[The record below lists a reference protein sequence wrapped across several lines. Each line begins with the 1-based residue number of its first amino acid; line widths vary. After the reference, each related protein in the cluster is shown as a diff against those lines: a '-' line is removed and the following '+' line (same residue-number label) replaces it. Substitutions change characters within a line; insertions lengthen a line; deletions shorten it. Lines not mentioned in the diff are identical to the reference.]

1 MTKNVANMAISGLLV
16 AVGLLSGLLSPLV
29 SAQEPIAQEQ
39 QYLAIFQGDNH
50 AQQIQAIETLII
62 SGPQDVAVYDAIAA
76 SLKQSLTSATDKK
89 AIDYSSWLAKGLG
102 YSGNEK
108 YRATL
113 TQIAEGDYHKKL
125 RKYANEGIS
134 NISQYAI
141 WNPILHTQTHVDLS
155 PRLNAYSNALT
166 SDDLI
171 LIRIAAKRIMYE
183 REYSEVILTQ
193 LSEQL
198 AQPRLLDDSRLAIDT
213 YAWLAKALASSG
225 NDKFKAVIEDMAN
238 NADNKKLRS
247 YAKKYL
253 KTYF

>member
-1 MTKNVANMAISGLLV
+1 MIKNVTSMAISGLLI
-16 AVGLLSGLLSPLV
+16 AIGLLSSLFTSLV
-29 SAQEPIAQEQ
+29 SAQEPLVQEQ
-39 QYLAIFQGDNH
+39 QYLAIFQSDSH

-62 SGPQDVAVYDAIAA
+62 SGPQDIAVYDAIEA
-76 SLKQSLTSATDKK
+76 SLKQSLASATDKH

-108 YRATL
+108 YRVTL
-113 TQIAEGDYHKKL
+113 TQIVEGDYHKKL

-141 WNPILHTQTHVDLS
+141 WNPILHAQTHADLS
-155 PRLNAYSNALT
+155 PRLNAYSNALA

-171 LIRIAAKRIMYE
+171 LIRIAAKRVMYE
-183 REYSEVILTQ
+183 REYSEVMLTL

-198 AQPRLLDDSRLAIDT
+198 TQARLLDDSRLAIDT

-225 NDKFKAVIEDMAN
+225 NDKFKPVIEDMAN
-238 NADNKKLRS
+238 NADNKKLRN

>member
-1 MTKNVANMAISGLLV
+1 MIKNVISMAISGLLI
-16 AVGLLSGLLSPLV
+16 AVGLLSSLLSPIV
-29 SAQEPIAQEQ
+29 SAQESVVQEP
-39 QYLAIFQGDNH
+39 QYLTVFQGDNH

-62 SGPQDVAVYDAIAA
+62 SGPQDIAVYDAIEA
-76 SLKQSLTSATDKK
+76 SLKRSLASATDKH

-113 TQIAEGDYHKKL
+113 TQIVEGDYHKKL
-125 RKYANEGIS
+125 RKYANEGIT
-134 NISQYAI
+134 NIGQYAI
-141 WNPILHTQTHVDLS
+141 WNPILHTPTHADLP
-155 PRLNAYSNALT
+155 PRLNAYSNAL
-166 SDDLI
+166 SSNDLI
-171 LIRIAAKRIMYE
+171 LIRIAAKRIMHE
-183 REYSEVILTQ
+183 REYSEVMLTQ

-198 AQPRLLDDSRLAIDT
+198 TQPRLLDDSRLAIDT

-238 NADNKKLRS
+238 NAANKKLRS

>member
-1 MTKNVANMAISGLLV
+1 MTKNVTSMAISGFLI
-16 AVGLLSGLLSPLV
+16 AVGLLSSLFTSLV
-29 SAQEPIAQEQ
+29 SAQEPLVQEQ
-39 QYLAIFQGDNH
+39 QYLAIFQSDSH

-62 SGPQDVAVYDAIAA
+62 SGPQDIAVYDAIEA
-76 SLKQSLTSATDKK
+76 SLKQSLANTNKQ
-89 AIDYSSWLAKGLG
+89 AIDHSSWLAKGLG

-108 YRATL
+108 YRSTL
-113 TQIAEGDYHKKL
+113 TQIVEGDYHKKL

-141 WNPILHTQTHVDLS
+141 WNPILHVQTHADLS
-155 PRLNAYSNALT
+155 PRLNAYSNALA
-166 SDDLI
+166 SNDLV

-198 AQPRLLDDSRLAIDT
+198 TQPRLLDDSRLAIDT

-225 NDKFKAVIEDMAN
+225 NDKFKPVIEDMAN
-238 NADNKKLRS
+238 NAANKKLRS